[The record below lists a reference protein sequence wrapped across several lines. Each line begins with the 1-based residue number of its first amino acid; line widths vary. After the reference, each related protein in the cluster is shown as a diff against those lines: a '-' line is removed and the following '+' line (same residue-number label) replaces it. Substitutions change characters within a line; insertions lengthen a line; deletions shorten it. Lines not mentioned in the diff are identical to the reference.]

1 MGESAASGSPT
12 AGWDSPWPSSP
23 KWPSSPGGWSQ
34 LAASSARNSP
44 SSSPEISPR
53 TPSSISQSPRPLSIK
68 RQERGEGPCVFVINC
83 HGVTFPDSTTGEPAE
98 MEVKVDTF
106 TTAKF
111 GHPVAKYLID
121 TKTFS
126 FFDQPYNYFI
136 PEILKSIRASSSPPN
151 KDVLR
156 DIITRSLC
164 HTRANVGVFV
174 PGTCKFKCH
183 KVGDPISKTMAD
195 MFIMCPGSSMVEA
208 VFSVDL
214 TTGTKEDVYDKFGFE
229 LVTNPLVTRPTH
241 DKIEGLERVAF
252 DRESGELKLIRRTQP
267 EEYRRRYALLAQAKR
282 VLKGEVK
289 SANYRYNDDYK
300 HKYVTF
306 TFPNGDTYDMIKLSD
321 VIQIAIDN
329 GTIHPETD
337 FVIVQACRTFDGQLP
352 PGYGDK
358 SPGRKKG
365 DLSDGGSKKR
375 KTGTRTRPRTKNR
388 NNRNRNNRNKNNT
401 KKRKRKTKTIRR
413 T

>member
-1 MGESAASGSPT
+1 
-12 AGWDSPWPSSP
+12 
-23 KWPSSPGGWSQ
+23 
-34 LAASSARNSP
+34 
-44 SSSPEISPR
+44 
-53 TPSSISQSPRPLSIK
+53 
-68 RQERGEGPCVFVINC
+68 
-83 HGVTFPDSTTGEPAE
+83 

-214 TTGTKEDVYDKFGFE
+214 TTGTKEDVHDKFGFE
-229 LVTNPLVTRPTH
+229 LVTNPLVTCPTC

-252 DRESGELKLIRRTQP
+252 DRELSELRLIRRTQP
-267 EEYRRRYALLAQAKR
+267 EEYRRRYALLAQANR

-289 SANYRYNDDYK
+289 SANYRYSDAHK

-337 FVIVQACRTFDGQLP
+337 FVIVQACRTFDGELQ
-352 PGYGDK
+352 PGTE
-358 SPGRKKG
+358 SPGRPKPNEG
-365 DLSDGGSKKR
+365 LSGYESSGGRKKKR
-375 KTGTRTRPRTKNR
+375 TKTKTRTKNI